1 MKAQSTTAR
10 RRDRMTAEAGE
21 GVISTGIAVL
31 IMALIG
37 AVMWVT
43 FDRVFN
49 TAGTQIE
56 NEVNCVATES
66 CD

>member
-1 MKAQSTTAR
+1 MSDQSTTAIR
-10 RRDRMTAEAGE
+10 RRLVSEAGE

-56 NEVNCVATES
+56 NEVNCVAAES
-66 CD
+66 CE